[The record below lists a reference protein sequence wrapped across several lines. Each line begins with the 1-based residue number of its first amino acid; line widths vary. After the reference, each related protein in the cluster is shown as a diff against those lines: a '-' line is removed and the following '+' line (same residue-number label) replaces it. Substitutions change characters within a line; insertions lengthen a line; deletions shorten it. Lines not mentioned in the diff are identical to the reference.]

1 MRADGKVV
9 KNVDPMYTLATYFMR
24 ERYDAQNMIKVTV
37 PYEPIHD
44 YVIEARKNGH
54 RISHMS
60 VVLAAFIRTI
70 SEFPALNRFVVN
82 SRIYARNE
90 LSAGMVVLRPGDADP
105 SMSKM
110 YFDLYDTV
118 FTVNDKVEKYIDDN
132 NKSSSK
138 NSSDELFA
146 KLLRFPMLVR
156 MIMAIYRFGDKH
168 GLLPKSLLD
177 ASPFHNSFVI
187 TNLASIRT
195 NYIYHHV
202 YGFGTTS
209 IILSIGTN
217 IDTPKMRNGEI
228 VLEKEMPFG
237 IVMDERIANGSYYA
251 NAFSRMHRYLRNPE
265 LLELPPESVNVDY
278 EFEGLSERFKKEPK
292 KSKKEKK
299 KKAEKPEAV
308 AGE

>member
-1 MRADGKVV
+1 MRPDGKRV
-9 KNVDPMYTLATYFMR
+9 KDLPPIVAAIPYIMPK
-24 ERYDAQNMIKVTV
+24 RYDAQNMIKVTV

-44 YVIEARKNGH
+44 YVLDARSRGYK
-54 RISHMS
+54 ISHMA

-82 SRIYARNE
+82 SKIYARNE

-110 YFDLYDTV
+110 YFDLYDTI
-118 FTVNDKVEKYIDDN
+118 FTVNEKVAKYIEDN
-132 NKSSSK
+132 NKSSSR

-146 KLLRFPMLVR
+146 KLLRFPLLVR

-177 ASPFHNSFVI
+177 SSPFHNSFVI

-217 IDTPKMRNGEI
+217 IDTPKMKNGEI

-251 NAFSRMHRYLRNPE
+251 NAFAKMQRYLKNPA
-265 LLELPPESVNVDY
+265 LLETPPETVNVDY
-278 EFEGLSERFKKEPK
+278 EFEGLSEKF
-292 KSKKEKK
+292 KKEKK
-299 KKAEKPEAV
+299 KKKDKKKKTEEETA
-308 AGE
+308 

>member
-110 YFDLYDTV
+110 YFDLYDM
-118 FTVNDKVEKYIDDN
+118 F
-132 NKSSSK
+132 
-138 NSSDELFA
+138 
-146 KLLRFPMLVR
+146 
-156 MIMAIYRFGDKH
+156 
-168 GLLPKSLLD
+168 
-177 ASPFHNSFVI
+177 SP
-187 TNLASIRT
+187 
-195 NYIYHHV
+195 
-202 YGFGTTS
+202 
-209 IILSIGTN
+209 
-217 IDTPKMRNGEI
+217 
-228 VLEKEMPFG
+228 
-237 IVMDERIANGSYYA
+237 
-251 NAFSRMHRYLRNPE
+251 
-265 LLELPPESVNVDY
+265 
-278 EFEGLSERFKKEPK
+278 
-292 KSKKEKK
+292 
-299 KKAEKPEAV
+299 
-308 AGE
+308 